1 MQGED
6 CDSQLKN
13 SIEGIII
20 KWAYQ
25 VRKYIHLYDSKNTW
39 QQKDIVLFYNIAANS
54 EYQVDEVLSKNSAD
68 ALLDEKVFEKCRR
81 W

>member
-1 MQGED
+1 MCQGAGALDEVESRARKSKGVD

-25 VRKYIHLYDSKNTW
+25 VDIMKIKNTL
-39 QQKDIVLFYNIAANS
+39 LFR
-54 EYQVDEVLSKNSAD
+54 LMR
-68 ALLDEKVFEKCRR
+68 C
-81 W
+81 

>member
-1 MQGED
+1 MCQGAGALDEVESRARKSHGVD

-25 VRKYIHLYDSKNTW
+25 V
-39 QQKDIVLFYNIAANS
+39 DIMREKTNI
-54 EYQVDEVLSKNSAD
+54 
-68 ALLDEKVFEKCRR
+68 
-81 W
+81 